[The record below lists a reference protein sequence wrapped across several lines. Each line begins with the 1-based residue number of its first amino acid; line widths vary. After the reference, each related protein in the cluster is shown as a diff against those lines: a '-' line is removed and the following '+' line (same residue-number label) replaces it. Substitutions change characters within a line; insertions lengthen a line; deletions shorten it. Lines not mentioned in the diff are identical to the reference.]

1 MTYRSWMRAWWL
13 LLHAEPRA
21 PHGFDR
27 RSRPAHLDMCRALP
41 AEEVEQ
47 QLAWRPGDAGSRF
60 PPPCPDGLSVS
71 RPLELKT
78 CAAQPPRE
86 EPGRASDV
94 APKGLVHGL
103 LVRPGTTTVGSAYVL
118 VVDEEL
124 IEARQPAHPSDA
136 EEAWRRS
143 RSDRRNEP
151 CEVPQRERSPSSFGQ
166 AAPRTG
172 QDKPGASEVVALAQD
187 QVRGEIA
194 SRPRREESR
203 SPGTEFAEQVAELCS
218 LDGVE
223 EPAGHIAGV

>member
-1 MTYRSWMRAWWL
+1 MPNRA
-13 LLHAEPRA
+13 
-21 PHGFDR
+21 R
-27 RSRPAHLDMCRALP
+27 RTASTAA
-41 AEEVEQ
+41 
-47 QLAWRPGDAGSRF
+47 AGPLTSTCAA
-60 PPPCPDGLSVS
+60 PCPDGLSGP
-71 RPLELKT
+71 RPLKLKT

-86 EPGRASDV
+86 KPGRATDV
-94 APKGLVHGL
+94 APKGLVHCM

-124 IEARQPAHPSDA
+124 IEAREPAHPSDA

-143 RSDRRNEP
+143 RPDRRNEP
-151 CEVPQRERSPSSFGQ
+151 CEVPQRERSSSSFSQ

-194 SRPRREESR
+194 GRPRREESLC
-203 SPGTEFAEQVAELCS
+203 PGTEFAEQVAELCP

-223 EPAGHIAGV
+223 ERIGHIAGV